1 MKAVEVRAF
10 GGPEVMRVVEL
21 PEPVVGT
28 EDVLIEADAIGVNFH
43 DLCARLGFPGLVT
56 LPFVEGIEVTGRVVA
71 GGGQFRVGERV
82 IGLPLFGHG
91 AYAERVVVPA
101 EYVYA
106 IPDAMP
112 MDAAAS
118 FGVNFLTAYAALH
131 YTARLR
137 RGERVLVHAAAGGVG
152 TAAVQLAQCGGAEV
166 LGTASLAKH
175 GSLKALGVRHVV
187 DYRSEDWVAE
197 VRSRTGGEGVDVI
210 LDPIGGEISRRSLE
224 LLRYGGRLVCYGI
237 SDLFRDKQ
245 RLKPQAVTSWESSA
259 FPAAPLLSGA
269 TAVMGCHLGAP
280 PAMLRSWMTQ
290 LLQMYVAGSV
300 APRVDRVF
308 KLSEAPAAHQYIHDR
323 LNVGK
328 VLLTPR

>member
-28 EDVLIEADAIGVNFH
+28 GDVLIETDAIGVNFH
-43 DLCARLGFPGLVT
+43 DLWARLGLPGLVT

-82 IGLPLFGHG
+82 IGLPLVGHG
-91 AYAERVVVPA
+91 AYAQRVVVPA

-112 MDAAAS
+112 IEAAAS

-152 TAAVQLAQCGGAEV
+152 TAAIQLAQHGGAEV

-175 GSLKALGVRHVV
+175 GRLKAFGVSHVI
-187 DYRSEDWVAE
+187 DYHSGDWVAE
-197 VRSRTGGEGVDVI
+197 VWSRTGGEGVDVI
-210 LDPIGGEISRRSLE
+210 LDPIGGEIARRSLE
-224 LLRYGGRLVCYGI
+224 LLRYAAAGPRRRHVLGIGGVSCGAAAEPRDRRHGVSHGSTAGDAALVDDTAAADVCGGK
-237 SDLFRDKQ
+237 RC
-245 RLKPQAVTSWESSA
+245 AVRRSHV
-259 FPAAPLLSGA
+259 PAIGGAGGTPVPARPSERGKGPAHTALS
-269 TAVMGCHLGAP
+269 
-280 PAMLRSWMTQ
+280 RQ
-290 LLQMYVAGSV
+290 
-300 APRVDRVF
+300 
-308 KLSEAPAAHQYIHDR
+308 
-323 LNVGK
+323 
-328 VLLTPR
+328 